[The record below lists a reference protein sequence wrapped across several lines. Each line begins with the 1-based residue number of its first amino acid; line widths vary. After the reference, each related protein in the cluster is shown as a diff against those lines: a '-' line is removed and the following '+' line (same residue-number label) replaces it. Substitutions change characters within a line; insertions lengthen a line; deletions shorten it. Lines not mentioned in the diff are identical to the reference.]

1 MLSKLG
7 YHRDLGV
14 HTEMFSDG
22 IIDLVQEG
30 VITNSKKAIR
40 TGKIVGSF
48 AYGTKRLYD
57 FMDNNPFVGKVF
69 SLFFL
74 NLY

>member
-48 AYGTKRLYD
+48 AYGTKRLYN

-69 SLFFL
+69 SLFFF